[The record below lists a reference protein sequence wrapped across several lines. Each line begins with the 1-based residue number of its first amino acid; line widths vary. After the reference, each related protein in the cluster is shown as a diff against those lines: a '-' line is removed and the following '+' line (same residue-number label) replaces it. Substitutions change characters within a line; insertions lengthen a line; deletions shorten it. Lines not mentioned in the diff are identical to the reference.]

1 MQFNLLRE
9 QFNTRHKVAE
19 SEKLQCCTW
28 VALCRISELQSPT
41 RYNVL
46 RYVRNVVYY
55 LCCSM
60 QNLWRTYESPIL
72 SIISLPAKN
81 LDPQHWN
88 LKQLHSTCMTR
99 GAVVTRSRSCW
110 TLESAEICKSNTSIL
125 WPWHK
130 LQVAELRYYGK
141 SSKIVLYSLKF
152 MFISKVHERLEE
164 NLKDQAALA
173 ACRIQKNLAQRFTWA
188 ANIYQTWT
196 VQQIVYL
203 KFYLRETQEAPQ
215 TINCRAAAT

>member
-1 MQFNLLRE
+1 MWCIISVAQCSLNLLRE

-19 SEKLQCCTW
+19 SKKLHCCTW

-41 RYNVL
+41 R
-46 RYVRNVVYY
+46 
-55 LCCSM
+55 
-60 QNLWRTYESPIL
+60 W
-72 SIISLPAKN
+72 AK
-81 LDPQHWN
+81 PQHWN
-88 LKQLHSTCMTR
+88 LKQLHSTCKTR

-110 TLESAEICKSNTSIL
+110 TLESAEICNTSIL

-130 LQVAELRYYGK
+130 LQVAELCYYGK
-141 SSKIVLYSLKF
+141 SSKIVFYSLKF
-152 MFISKVHERLEE
+152 MFISKVHEKLEE
-164 NLKDQAALA
+164 NLKDKAAFA
-173 ACRIQKNLAQRFTWA
+173 AYRIQKTLAQRFTWA

-196 VQQIVYL
+196 VQQIVNL